1 MMPNEFPISAFP
13 SSDDAVAAI
22 ALPKVL
28 AYFKEFYCSK
38 VKTDILRYGVEE
50 ALRRWK
56 QDIER
61 MHTEDWWP
69 PVARAVEA
77 VINEAFEARA
87 RKEELARQQELDLQ
101 RQQVPVIDVAVNQ
114 NISQAQANREEKIDN
129 RFEPGSNGQVFN
141 DKVEGEFKK

>member
-1 MMPNEFPISAFP
+1 MPNEFPTPAFP
-13 SSDDAVAAI
+13 SSDDATAAI
-22 ALPKVL
+22 PLPKVL
-28 AYFKEFYCSK
+28 DYFKEFYCSK
-38 VKTDILRYGVEE
+38 VKIDILRYGLEE

-87 RKEELARQQELDLQ
+87 RKEEIARQQEVN
-101 RQQVPVIDVAVNQ
+101 QQVPVIGVAVNQ
-114 NISQAQANREEKIDN
+114 TVTQAQSNREEKIDKRSVN
-129 RFEPGSNGQVFN
+129 MSGDHATYEENNQPN
-141 DKVEGEFKK
+141 E

>member
-1 MMPNEFPISAFP
+1 MPNEFPISAFP

-28 AYFKEFYCSK
+28 DYFKEFYCSK
-38 VKTDILRYGVEE
+38 VKIDILRYGLEE

-114 NISQAQANREEKIDN
+114 NISQTQANREEKIDKRSVN
-129 RFEPGSNGQVFN
+129 MSGDHATYEENNQPN
-141 DKVEGEFKK
+141 E

>member
-1 MMPNEFPISAFP
+1 MPNEFPTPAFP
-13 SSDDAVAAI
+13 SSDDATAAI

-28 AYFKEFYCSK
+28 DYFREFYCSK
-38 VKTDILRYGVEE
+38 VKIDILRYGLEE

-87 RKEELARQQELDLQ
+87 RKEEIARQQEVN
-101 RQQVPVIDVAVNQ
+101 QQVPMIGVAVNQ
-114 NISQAQANREEKIDN
+114 TVTQAQSNREEKIDKRSVN
-129 RFEPGSNGQVFN
+129 MSGDHATYEENNQPN
-141 DKVEGEFKK
+141 E

>member
-1 MMPNEFPISAFP
+1 MPNEFPTPAFP
-13 SSDDAVAAI
+13 SPDDATAAI

-28 AYFKEFYCSK
+28 DYFKEFYCSK

-114 NISQAQANREEKIDN
+114 NISQTQANREEKIDKRSVN
-129 RFEPGSNGQVFN
+129 MSGDHATYEENNQPN
-141 DKVEGEFKK
+141 E

>member
-1 MMPNEFPISAFP
+1 MPNEFPTPAFP

-28 AYFKEFYCSK
+28 DYFKEFYCSK

-87 RKEELARQQELDLQ
+87 RKEEIARQQEVN
-101 RQQVPVIDVAVNQ
+101 QQVPMIGVAVNQ
-114 NISQAQANREEKIDN
+114 TVTQAQSNREEKIDKRSVN
-129 RFEPGSNGQVFN
+129 MSGDHATYEENNQPN
-141 DKVEGEFKK
+141 E

>member
-13 SSDDAVAAI
+13 SSNDAVAAI

-87 RKEELARQQELDLQ
+87 RKEEIARQQELDLQ

-114 NISQAQANREEKIDN
+114 TVTQTQANREEKIDKRSVN
-129 RFEPGSNGQVFN
+129 MSGDHATYEENNQPN
-141 DKVEGEFKK
+141 E

>member
-1 MMPNEFPISAFP
+1 
-13 SSDDAVAAI
+13 
-22 ALPKVL
+22 
-28 AYFKEFYCSK
+28 
-38 VKTDILRYGVEE
+38 
-50 ALRRWK
+50 
-56 QDIER
+56 

-87 RKEELARQQELDLQ
+87 RKEELVRQQELDLQ

-114 NISQAQANREEKIDN
+114 NISQTQANREEKIDN

>member
-1 MMPNEFPISAFP
+1 MPNEFPIPAFP
-13 SSDDAVAAI
+13 SSDDATAAI

-28 AYFKEFYCSK
+28 DYFKEFYCSK
-38 VKTDILRYGVEE
+38 VKIDILRYGLEE

-69 PVARAVEA
+69 PVGRAVEA

-87 RKEELARQQELDLQ
+87 RKEEIARQQEVN
-101 RQQVPVIDVAVNQ
+101 QQVPMIGVAVNQ
-114 NISQAQANREEKIDN
+114 TVTQAQSNREEKIDKRSVN
-129 RFEPGSNGQVFN
+129 MSGDHATYEENNQPN
-141 DKVEGEFKK
+141 E

>member
-1 MMPNEFPISAFP
+1 MPNEFPISAFP

-114 NISQAQANREEKIDN
+114 NISQTQANREEKIDKRSVN
-129 RFEPGSNGQVFN
+129 MSGDHATYEENNQPN
-141 DKVEGEFKK
+141 E

>member
-1 MMPNEFPISAFP
+1 MPNEFPTPAFP

-38 VKTDILRYGVEE
+38 VKTDILRYGLEE

-87 RKEELARQQELDLQ
+87 RKEEIARQQEVN
-101 RQQVPVIDVAVNQ
+101 QQVPMIGVAVNQ
-114 NISQAQANREEKIDN
+114 TVTQAQSNREEKIDKRSVN
-129 RFEPGSNGQVFN
+129 MSGDHATYEENNQPN
-141 DKVEGEFKK
+141 E

>member
-1 MMPNEFPISAFP
+1 MPNEFPTPAFP
-13 SSDDAVAAI
+13 SSDDATAAI

-28 AYFKEFYCSK
+28 DYFKEFYCSK
-38 VKTDILRYGVEE
+38 VKIDILRYGLEE

-87 RKEELARQQELDLQ
+87 RKEEIARQQEVN
-101 RQQVPVIDVAVNQ
+101 QQVPMIGVAVNQ
-114 NISQAQANREEKIDN
+114 TVTQTQANREEKIDKRSVN
-129 RFEPGSNGQVFN
+129 MSGDHATYEENNQPN
-141 DKVEGEFKK
+141 E

>member
-1 MMPNEFPISAFP
+1 MPNEFPTPAFP
-13 SSDDAVAAI
+13 SSDDATAAI

-28 AYFKEFYCSK
+28 DYFKEFYCSK
-38 VKTDILRYGVEE
+38 VKIDILRYGLEE

-87 RKEELARQQELDLQ
+87 RKEEIARQQEVN
-101 RQQVPVIDVAVNQ
+101 QQVSMIGVAVNQ
-114 NISQAQANREEKIDN
+114 TVTQAQSNREEKIDKRSVN
-129 RFEPGSNGQVFN
+129 MSGDHATYEENNQPN
-141 DKVEGEFKK
+141 E

>member
-1 MMPNEFPISAFP
+1 MPNEFPTPAFP
-13 SSDDAVAAI
+13 SSDDAAAAI

-28 AYFKEFYCSK
+28 DYFKEFYCSK
-38 VKTDILRYGVEE
+38 VKIDILRYGLEE

-69 PVARAVEA
+69 PVAHAVEA

-87 RKEELARQQELDLQ
+87 RKEEIARQQEVN
-101 RQQVPVIDVAVNQ
+101 QQVPMIGVAVNQ
-114 NISQAQANREEKIDN
+114 TVTQAQSNREEKIDKRSVN
-129 RFEPGSNGQVFN
+129 MSGDHATYEENNQPN
-141 DKVEGEFKK
+141 E

>member
-1 MMPNEFPISAFP
+1 MPNEFPTPAFP
-13 SSDDAVAAI
+13 SSDDATAAI

-28 AYFKEFYCSK
+28 DYFKEFYCSK
-38 VKTDILRYGVEE
+38 VKIDILRYGLEE

-87 RKEELARQQELDLQ
+87 RKEEIARQQEVN
-101 RQQVPVIDVAVNQ
+101 QQVPMIGVAVNQ

>member
-87 RKEELARQQELDLQ
+87 RKEEMARQQELDLQ

>member
-1 MMPNEFPISAFP
+1 MPNEFPIPAFP

-28 AYFKEFYCSK
+28 DYFKEFYCSK

-87 RKEELARQQELDLQ
+87 RKEEIARQQEVN
-101 RQQVPVIDVAVNQ
+101 QQVPMIGVAVNQ
-114 NISQAQANREEKIDN
+114 TVTQAQSNREEKIDKRSVN
-129 RFEPGSNGQVFN
+129 MSGDHATYEENNQPN
-141 DKVEGEFKK
+141 E

>member
-1 MMPNEFPISAFP
+1 MPNEFPISAFP
-13 SSDDAVAAI
+13 SSDDATAAI

-28 AYFKEFYCSK
+28 DYFKEFYCSK
-38 VKTDILRYGVEE
+38 VKIDILRYGLEE

-87 RKEELARQQELDLQ
+87 RKEEIARQQELDLQ

-114 NISQAQANREEKIDN
+114 NISQTQSNREEKIDKRSVN
-129 RFEPGSNGQVFN
+129 MSGDHATYEENNQPN
-141 DKVEGEFKK
+141 E

>member
-1 MMPNEFPISAFP
+1 MPNELPIPAFP
-13 SSDDAVAAI
+13 SSDDATAAI

-28 AYFKEFYCSK
+28 DYFKEFYCSK
-38 VKTDILRYGVEE
+38 VKIDILRYGLEE

-87 RKEELARQQELDLQ
+87 RKEEIARQQEVN
-101 RQQVPVIDVAVNQ
+101 QQVPMIGVAVNQ
-114 NISQAQANREEKIDN
+114 TVTQAQSNREEKIDKRSVN
-129 RFEPGSNGQVFN
+129 MSGDHATYEENNQPN
-141 DKVEGEFKK
+141 E

>member
-1 MMPNEFPISAFP
+1 MPNELPIPAFP
-13 SSDDAVAAI
+13 SSDDATAAI

-28 AYFKEFYCSK
+28 DYFKEFYCSK
-38 VKTDILRYGVEE
+38 VKIDILRYGLEE

-87 RKEELARQQELDLQ
+87 RKEEIARQQELDLQ

-114 NISQAQANREEKIDN
+114 TVTQAQSNREEKIDKRSVN
-129 RFEPGSNGQVFN
+129 MSGDHATYEENNQPN
-141 DKVEGEFKK
+141 E

>member
-1 MMPNEFPISAFP
+1 MPNEFPTPAFP
-13 SSDDAVAAI
+13 SSDDATAAI

-28 AYFKEFYCSK
+28 DYFKEFYCSK
-38 VKTDILRYGVEE
+38 VKIDILRYGLEE

-87 RKEELARQQELDLQ
+87 RKEEIARQQEVN
-101 RQQVPVIDVAVNQ
+101 QQVPVIGVAVNQ
-114 NISQAQANREEKIDN
+114 TVTQAQANREEKIDKRSVN
-129 RFEPGSNGQVFN
+129 MSGDHATYEENNQPN
-141 DKVEGEFKK
+141 E

>member
-13 SSDDAVAAI
+13 SSDDAAAAI

-38 VKTDILRYGVEE
+38 VKIDILRYGLEE

-87 RKEELARQQELDLQ
+87 RKEEIARQQEVN
-101 RQQVPVIDVAVNQ
+101 QQVPMIGVAVNQ
-114 NISQAQANREEKIDN
+114 TVTQAQSNREEKIDKRSVN
-129 RFEPGSNGQVFN
+129 MSGDHATYEENNQPN
-141 DKVEGEFKK
+141 E

>member
-1 MMPNEFPISAFP
+1 MPNEFPTPAFP
-13 SSDDAVAAI
+13 SSDDATAAI

-28 AYFKEFYCSK
+28 DYFKEFYCSK

-87 RKEELARQQELDLQ
+87 RKEEIARQQEVN
-101 RQQVPVIDVAVNQ
+101 QQVPMIGVAVNQ
-114 NISQAQANREEKIDN
+114 TVTQAQSNREEKIDKRSVN
-129 RFEPGSNGQVFN
+129 MSGDHATYEENNQPN
-141 DKVEGEFKK
+141 E

>member
-1 MMPNEFPISAFP
+1 MPNEFPTPAFP
-13 SSDDAVAAI
+13 SSDDATAAI

-38 VKTDILRYGVEE
+38 VKTDILRYGLEE

-87 RKEELARQQELDLQ
+87 RKEEIARQQEVN
-101 RQQVPVIDVAVNQ
+101 QQVPMIGVAVNQ
-114 NISQAQANREEKIDN
+114 TVTQAQSNREEKIDKRSVN
-129 RFEPGSNGQVFN
+129 MSGDHATYEENNQPN
-141 DKVEGEFKK
+141 E

>member
-13 SSDDAVAAI
+13 SSNDAVAAI

-114 NISQAQANREEKIDN
+114 NISQTQANREEKIDKRSVN
-129 RFEPGSNGQVFN
+129 MSGDHATYEENNQPN
-141 DKVEGEFKK
+141 E

>member
-1 MMPNEFPISAFP
+1 MPNEFPTPAFP
-13 SSDDAVAAI
+13 SSDDATAAI

-28 AYFKEFYCSK
+28 DYFKEFYCSK
-38 VKTDILRYGVEE
+38 VKIDILRYGLEE

-87 RKEELARQQELDLQ
+87 RKEEFARQQELDLQ

-114 NISQAQANREEKIDN
+114 NISQTQANREEKIDKRSVN
-129 RFEPGSNGQVFN
+129 MSGDHATYEENNQPN
-141 DKVEGEFKK
+141 E

>member
-1 MMPNEFPISAFP
+1 MPNQFPTPAFP
-13 SSDDAVAAI
+13 SSDDATAAI

-28 AYFKEFYCSK
+28 DYFKEFYCSK
-38 VKTDILRYGVEE
+38 VKIDILRYGLEE

-87 RKEELARQQELDLQ
+87 RKEEIARQQEVN
-101 RQQVPVIDVAVNQ
+101 QQVPTIGVAVNQ
-114 NISQAQANREEKIDN
+114 TVTQAQSNREEKIDKRSVN
-129 RFEPGSNGQVFN
+129 MSGDHATYEENNQPN
-141 DKVEGEFKK
+141 E

>member
-1 MMPNEFPISAFP
+1 MPNEFPISAFP

-87 RKEELARQQELDLQ
+87 RKEEIARQQEVN
-101 RQQVPVIDVAVNQ
+101 QQVPMIGVAVNQ
-114 NISQAQANREEKIDN
+114 TVTQAQSNREEKIDKRSVN
-129 RFEPGSNGQVFN
+129 MSGDHATYEENNQPN
-141 DKVEGEFKK
+141 E

>member
-22 ALPKVL
+22 TLPKVL

-87 RKEELARQQELDLQ
+87 RKEEIARQQEVN
-101 RQQVPVIDVAVNQ
+101 QQVPMIGVAVNQ
-114 NISQAQANREEKIDN
+114 TVTQAQTNREEKIDKRSVN
-129 RFEPGSNGQVFN
+129 MSGDHATYEENNQPN
-141 DKVEGEFKK
+141 E

>member
-1 MMPNEFPISAFP
+1 MPNDFPTPAFP
-13 SSDDAVAAI
+13 SSDDATAAI

-28 AYFKEFYCSK
+28 DYFKEFYCSK
-38 VKTDILRYGVEE
+38 VKIDILRYGLEE

-87 RKEELARQQELDLQ
+87 RKEEIARQQEVN
-101 RQQVPVIDVAVNQ
+101 QQVPMIGVAVNQ
-114 NISQAQANREEKIDN
+114 TVTQAQSNREEKIDKRSVN
-129 RFEPGSNGQVFN
+129 MSGDHATYEENNQPN
-141 DKVEGEFKK
+141 E

>member
-1 MMPNEFPISAFP
+1 MPNEFPTPAFP
-13 SSDDAVAAI
+13 SSDDATAAI

-28 AYFKEFYCSK
+28 DYFKEFYCSK
-38 VKTDILRYGVEE
+38 VKIDVLRYGLEE

-87 RKEELARQQELDLQ
+87 RKEEIARQQEVN
-101 RQQVPVIDVAVNQ
+101 QQVPMIGVAVNQ
-114 NISQAQANREEKIDN
+114 TVTQAQSNREEKIDKRSVN
-129 RFEPGSNGQVFN
+129 MSGDHATYEENNQPN
-141 DKVEGEFKK
+141 E

>member
-1 MMPNEFPISAFP
+1 MPNEFPTPAFP
-13 SSDDAVAAI
+13 SSDDATAAI

-28 AYFKEFYCSK
+28 DYFKEFYCSK
-38 VKTDILRYGVEE
+38 VKIDILRYGLEE

-114 NISQAQANREEKIDN
+114 NISQAQANREEKIDK

>member
-1 MMPNEFPISAFP
+1 MPNEFPTPAFP
-13 SSDDAVAAI
+13 SSDDATAAI

-28 AYFKEFYCSK
+28 DYFKEFYCSK
-38 VKTDILRYGVEE
+38 VKIDILRYGLEE

-87 RKEELARQQELDLQ
+87 RKEEIARQQEVN
-101 RQQVPVIDVAVNQ
+101 QQVPVIDVAVNQ
-114 NISQAQANREEKIDN
+114 NISQTQANREEKIDKRSVN
-129 RFEPGSNGQVFN
+129 MSGDHATYEENNQPN
-141 DKVEGEFKK
+141 E

>member
-1 MMPNEFPISAFP
+1 MPNEFPISAFP

-28 AYFKEFYCSK
+28 DYFKEFYCSK

-114 NISQAQANREEKIDN
+114 NISQTQANREEKIDKRSVN
-129 RFEPGSNGQVFN
+129 MSGDHATYEENNQPN
-141 DKVEGEFKK
+141 E

>member
-1 MMPNEFPISAFP
+1 MPNEFPIPAFP
-13 SSDDAVAAI
+13 SSDDATAAI

-28 AYFKEFYCSK
+28 DYFKEFYCSK
-38 VKTDILRYGVEE
+38 VKIDILRYGLEE

-87 RKEELARQQELDLQ
+87 RKEEIARQQEVN
-101 RQQVPVIDVAVNQ
+101 QQAPMIGVAVNQ
-114 NISQAQANREEKIDN
+114 TVTQAQSNREEKIDKRSVN
-129 RFEPGSNGQVFN
+129 MSGDHATYEENNQPN
-141 DKVEGEFKK
+141 E

>member
-1 MMPNEFPISAFP
+1 MPNEFPTPAFP

-38 VKTDILRYGVEE
+38 VKIDILRYGLEE

-87 RKEELARQQELDLQ
+87 RKEEIARQQEVN
-101 RQQVPVIDVAVNQ
+101 QQVPVIGVAVNQ
-114 NISQAQANREEKIDN
+114 TVTQAQSNREEKIDKRSVN
-129 RFEPGSNGQVFN
+129 MSGDHATYEENNQPN
-141 DKVEGEFKK
+141 E

>member
-1 MMPNEFPISAFP
+1 MPNEFPTPAFP
-13 SSDDAVAAI
+13 SSDDATAAI

-38 VKTDILRYGVEE
+38 VKIDILRYGLEE
-50 ALRRWK
+50 ALRRWN

-87 RKEELARQQELDLQ
+87 RKEEIARQQEVN
-101 RQQVPVIDVAVNQ
+101 QQVPMIGVAVNQ
-114 NISQAQANREEKIDN
+114 TVTQAQSNREEKIDKRSVN
-129 RFEPGSNGQVFN
+129 MSGDHATYEENNQPN
-141 DKVEGEFKK
+141 E

>member
-1 MMPNEFPISAFP
+1 MPNEFPTPAFP
-13 SSDDAVAAI
+13 SSDDATAAI

-28 AYFKEFYCSK
+28 DYFKEFYCSK
-38 VKTDILRYGVEE
+38 VKIDILRYGLEE

-87 RKEELARQQELDLQ
+87 RDLQ

-114 NISQAQANREEKIDN
+114 NISQTQANREEKIDKRSVN
-129 RFEPGSNGQVFN
+129 MSGDHATYEENNQPN
-141 DKVEGEFKK
+141 E

>member
-1 MMPNEFPISAFP
+1 MPNEFPTPAFP
-13 SSDDAVAAI
+13 SSDDATAAI

-28 AYFKEFYCSK
+28 DYFKEFYCSK
-38 VKTDILRYGVEE
+38 VKIDILRYGLEE

-101 RQQVPVIDVAVNQ
+101 RQQIPVIDVAVNQ
-114 NISQAQANREEKIDN
+114 TVTQAQANREEKIDN

>member
-1 MMPNEFPISAFP
+1 MPNEFPISAFP

-28 AYFKEFYCSK
+28 DYFKEFYCSK
-38 VKTDILRYGVEE
+38 VKIDILRYGLEE

-87 RKEELARQQELDLQ
+87 RKEEIARQQEVN
-101 RQQVPVIDVAVNQ
+101 QQVPMIGVAVNQ
-114 NISQAQANREEKIDN
+114 TVTQAQSNREEKIDKRSVN
-129 RFEPGSNGQVFN
+129 MSGDHATYEENNQPN
-141 DKVEGEFKK
+141 E